1 MNIQIKLNTVQ
12 EAELKEVMKK
22 DRRTYTQQEIKKLF
36 TDMRHRQYLMG

>member
-36 TDMRHRQYLMG
+36 TDMLHRQYLIG